1 MALVYIALG
10 ANLGDATASLQL
22 AISQLADL
30 AKRTNGK
37 LTGQSKL
44 YVTKPWQAQ
53 GPDFTNAV
61 IAITTT
67 LAPHE
72 LLKEL
77 QAIELSFGRE
87 RPYKSAPRTLDLDIL
102 LIDDLIIDTASL
114 TVPHPR
120 MHERRFVLEP
130 LLDIAPDL
138 VIPGHGSA
146 RDCLSKIAV

>member
-37 LTGQSKL
+37 LIGQSKL

>member
-10 ANLGDATASLQL
+10 ANLGDETASLQL

-37 LTGQSKL
+37 LIGQSKL

-72 LLKEL
+72 LLEEL

-87 RPYKSAPRTLDLDIL
+87 RPYKNAPRTLDLDIL
-102 LIDDLIIDTASL
+102 LIDDLIIHTASL

>member
-1 MALVYIALG
+1 MALAYIALG

-37 LTGQSKL
+37 LTWQSKL

-77 QAIELSFGRE
+77 QAIEVSFGRE
-87 RPYKSAPRTLDLDIL
+87 RPYKNAPRTLDLDIL

-146 RDCLSKIAV
+146 RECLSKIAV

>member
-1 MALVYIALG
+1 MALAYIALG

-37 LTGQSKL
+37 LIGQSKL

-87 RPYKSAPRTLDLDIL
+87 RPYKNAPRTLDLDIL
-102 LIDDLIIDTASL
+102 MIDDLIIDTASL

>member
-1 MALVYIALG
+1 MALAYIALG

-37 LTGQSKL
+37 LIGQSKL

-77 QAIELSFGRE
+77 QAIEGSFGRE
-87 RPYKSAPRTLDLDIL
+87 RPYKNAPRTLDLDIL
-102 LIDDLIIDTASL
+102 LIDDLIIHTASL